1 MSETLAAWLA
11 RIGVEHPK
19 GMLDGLERVA
29 EVAARAGV
37 NPPAP
42 RNCIVAGTNGKG
54 STCLFLEQLLLASG
68 LSVGATLSPH
78 LHRFNERVRLD
89 GREAED
95 AAIATAFAAIER
107 ARGNTPLNYFEYAV
121 LAAMQAFRSRGVD
134 AAVLEVGLGGRLDAT
149 NIVDADVAVIVS
161 IGLDH
166 QAYLGDTCEA
176 IGAEKAGVMRVGRPV
191 VLGAGEMPRSVRA
204 RAERL
209 QAPTFQYG
217 RHFSQQSVADGWSV
231 ALADGRVVRTDV
243 APQVPGTN
251 AATALQA
258 FALMEPQFDD
268 GAVTAACRNAFAP
281 GRVEALC
288 RRGRRWL
295 LDVGHNAHAAAFLA
309 ARLQAPV
316 QCAIVGMLEDKDHAA
331 IVAALAPRV
340 RRWIATD
347 NRMPRGLPAAELAE
361 RMAAVAPLTV
371 PRLDDA
377 IAAALATTRD
387 NDVILAVGSFD
398 LVARVRTQLLC

>member
-11 RIGVEHPK
+11 RIGVEHPR

-29 EVAARAGV
+29 DVAARASV

-68 LSVGATLSPH
+68 HSVGTTLSPH
-78 LHRFNERVRLD
+78 LHRFNERIRLD
-89 GREAED
+89 GREADD
-95 AAIATAFAAIER
+95 AAIAAAFAAIER

-121 LAAMQAFRSRGVD
+121 LAAMQAFRWRGVD

-149 NIVDADVAVIVS
+149 NVVDADVAVIVS

-176 IGAEKAGVMRVGRPV
+176 IGAEKAGVMRERRPV
-191 VLGAGEMPRSVRA
+191 VLGAPEMPRSVRA

-209 QAPTFQYG
+209 LAPAIQYG
-217 RHFSQQSVADGWSV
+217 QDFSQRTVAGGWR
-231 ALADGRVVRTDV
+231 AELADGRVVRTDL
-243 APQVPGTN
+243 APRIPAVN

-258 FALMEPQFDD
+258 FALIQPQFDD
-268 GAVTAACRNAFAP
+268 GVVATACRNAFAP
-281 GRVEALC
+281 GRAEALR

-309 ARLQAPV
+309 ARLEAPV

-331 IVAALAPRV
+331 VAAALAPRV
-340 RRWIATD
+340 RNWIATD
-347 NRMPRGLPAAELAE
+347 NRMRRGLPAAELAA
-361 RMAAVAPLTV
+361 RMAEVAPRAIPCLG
-371 PRLDDA
+371 DA
-377 IAAALATTRD
+377 MAAALATTQD

-398 LVARVRTQLLC
+398 LVARVRAQLLC

>member
-11 RIGVEHPK
+11 RIGVEHPR
-19 GMLDGLERVA
+19 GVLDGLERVA
-29 EVAARAGV
+29 DVAARAAV

-68 LSVGATLSPH
+68 HSVGTTLSPH

-95 AAIATAFAAIER
+95 AAIAAAFAAIER

-121 LAAMQAFRSRGVD
+121 LAAMQAFRWRGVD

-149 NIVDADVAVIVS
+149 NVVDADVAVIVS

-176 IGAEKAGVMRVGRPV
+176 IGAEKAGVMRAGRPV
-191 VLGAGEMPRSVRA
+191 VLGAPEMPGSVRA
-204 RAERL
+204 QAQRL
-209 QAPTFQYG
+209 QAPAIQYG
-217 RHFSQQSVADGWSV
+217 QDFSQRTVADGWR
-231 ALADGRVVRTDV
+231 AELADGRVVRTNL
-243 APQVPGTN
+243 APRVPAVN

-258 FALMEPQFDD
+258 FALIQPQFDD
-268 GAVTAACRNAFAP
+268 AVVAAACRNAFAP
-281 GRVEALC
+281 GRAEAL
-288 RRGRRWL
+288 RGRGRRWL

-309 ARLQAPV
+309 AGLEAPV

-331 IVAALAPRV
+331 VAAALAPRV
-340 RRWIATD
+340 RNWIATD
-347 NRMPRGLPAAELAE
+347 NRMRRGLPAGELAA
-361 RMAAVAPLTV
+361 RMAGVAPRAM
-371 PRLDDA
+371 PCLDDA
-377 IAAALATTRD
+377 MAAAVATTRD

-398 LVARVRTQLLC
+398 LVARVRAQLLC